1 VREAQIIRF
10 AGQWGFLPTPLSYR
24 IDFVSLYVICRDW
37 HCELRI
43 EVLVVI
49 DATLRRLD
57 AVLDQIVFAM
67 ARREQA
73 FPTIYR

>member
-1 VREAQIIRF
+1 LPDNGF
-10 AGQWGFLPTPLSYR
+10 FLPTPLSYR

>member
-1 VREAQIIRF
+1 
-10 AGQWGFLPTPLSYR
+10 
-24 IDFVSLYVICRDW
+24 VICRDW

-43 EVLVVI
+43 EVLVFI

>member
-1 VREAQIIRF
+1 
-10 AGQWGFLPTPLSYR
+10 
-24 IDFVSLYVICRDW
+24 VICRDW

-43 EVLVVI
+43 EVLVFI

-73 FPTIYR
+73 FPAIYR